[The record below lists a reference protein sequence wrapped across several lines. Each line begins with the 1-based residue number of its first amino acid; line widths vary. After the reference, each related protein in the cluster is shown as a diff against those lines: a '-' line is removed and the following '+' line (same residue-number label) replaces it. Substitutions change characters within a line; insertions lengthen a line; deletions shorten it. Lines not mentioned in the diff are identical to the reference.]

1 MDFPEN
7 IVIDQNKFM
16 TDQNRTSRDENAK
29 MHSACFAEVKQMP
42 VLTSS
47 YSGRFMKIA
56 FRLIAGVIVLAI
68 SAMSGTLLA
77 EDEVEFSTIIADGSE
92 ATDTLDGISS
102 VVPGNGMGTLFRAG
116 HQAGK
121 TVGLDE
127 SISHIEAMPYLFT
140 HTKNPDD
147 AGMMFGNFRLWRTNR
162 GNLGGGAGLGY
173 RFYNYDTD
181 RIFGTSFY
189 YDRDDSTDKIF
200 QQLALNVETMGRYW
214 DANGNFY
221 LPIGNREQQLNLE
234 FNDGS
239 QRFSG
244 FNVLYDQTRTIG
256 KSMRGFDAEIGVPIW
271 GELAQQFQARAYA
284 GTYGFQA
291 SESADVWGWRGRL
304 QAYPLPNVLTEL
316 SITSDDTFN
325 TNVFFNVTWTFA
337 GRPEWNK
344 MEKSTQ
350 MYRMAERVRKN
361 YNVVIEQSKVVDSG
375 LVAINPA
382 TGLPWTVSHV
392 DSYAGAGGTG
402 SVLDPYQTIPEAQAG
417 IDRDII
423 FTHAGSEY
431 NNAAP
436 ITLAAGDRILGEGQG
451 VNHFIDIQGFGSKL
465 LPNSPLYGSPLRPNS
480 LIRPTFNDT
489 VGDGAILAS
498 NSEFSGFILNNAT
511 GRGIVGIGVSETVV
525 NYVDV
530 NDAVG
535 EGIFLNST
543 SGTLTF
549 ETTNV
554 TNSAGDAFV
563 VDGGDPLI
571 RYETGTITNTGAGR
585 AVLIQ
590 NTTGGSVNM
599 TGSLISDTNSQGVL
613 INNIGGGAV
622 LDNVTITGSTNEGIH
637 VTGGSAN
644 AVVTIRNTAQAA
656 TIIDSA
662 TDASIFVENYPGVF
676 QMQDIDILNRNG
688 TGILVENLTGS
699 MSVVGNTTISNGV
712 SLATE
717 HAIDVNNTPGVI
729 EFGGNIGITGS
740 AGEGISFNNGGNNGV
755 FSVSGTT
762 TISGTANEAFI
773 VLDDAPL
780 IRMGNMVLSN
790 NSTTSSVLL
799 IDNAGLGGT
808 AGSVSFNNTTVTGTT
823 DAAVPVVH
831 ILNTTPIVSF
841 GSLNVTANS
850 IAYVA
855 PVVLPVVDPPVGIY
869 VHDNPGNVNF
879 GDLNITAVDNLALI
893 ANDNAGT
900 LSSTG
905 GIITVTDA
913 AAIDIEDTSLSMNLT
928 SVTAGPSNGP
938 DLNTVN
944 SAGDNA
950 FYLNSAGI
958 RLVRTPG
965 LFSIAGDGATIDAG
979 GTITA
984 TTHGVWMED
993 IGRVNLDGLEIQI
1006 PTVSGIEWHE
1016 TDVDDG
1022 PRVNLTRVRVEDS
1035 LGDGVRIVNGR
1046 TFQMVDS
1053 ELLDNG
1059 TDNTEHSIDYLAN
1072 IELDDTDDDVFA
1084 IILQNNTIT
1093 DDSADAIRIQSG
1105 GLLDD
1110 SLLTVSMEG
1119 NNITNSI
1126 SNTAGLSVIWEGP
1139 MEITVTNANQ
1149 FFGTGATNNQGIDIE
1164 ATSSDLEDLMTLTVT
1179 NNNNFTI
1186 AGTNSEGIQV
1196 TTEGPSNILIANNI
1210 DQGFVMAGEDSTGL
1224 RFLDLA
1230 ANSSVQIDTNIINMS
1245 AIGGDAIFF
1254 DLIDA
1259 TSSSVVID
1267 NNLIG
1272 LFDGGFDDNET
1283 AVGFN
1288 AMLNGPLQLGTGI
1301 NNIVNV
1307 TTVGN
1312 NNSFILFNPGGGT
1325 FDGQISLNGFL
1336 LP

>member
-1 MDFPEN
+1 
-7 IVIDQNKFM
+7 
-16 TDQNRTSRDENAK
+16 
-29 MHSACFAEVKQMP
+29 
-42 VLTSS
+42 
-47 YSGRFMKIA
+47 MKIA

-77 EDEVEFSTIIADGSE
+77 EDEVEFPTIIADGSE
-92 ATDTLDGISS
+92 TTDTLDGISS
-102 VVPGNGMGTLFRAG
+102 VVPGNGMGTLFRVG

-181 RIFGTSFY
+181 RIFGASFY

-221 LPIGNREQQLNLE
+221 LPIGNRRQQLNLE
-234 FNDGS
+234 FNEGS
-239 QRFSG
+239 QRYSG
-244 FNVLYDQTRTIG
+244 FNILYDQTRTIG
-256 KSMRGFDAEIGVPIW
+256 KAMRGFDAEIGVPIW
-271 GELAQQFQARAYA
+271 GDLAQQFQARAYA

-291 SESADVWGWRGRL
+291 TDSQDVWGWRGRL

-337 GRPEWNK
+337 GRPEWNE

-350 MYRMAERVRKN
+350 MYRMAERIRKN

-392 DSYAGAGGTG
+392 DSYASPGGTG
-402 SVLDPYQTIPEAQAG
+402 SVLDPYQTIPDAQAG
-417 IDRDII
+417 PDRDII

-431 NNAAP
+431 TNASP
-436 ITLAAGDRILGEGQG
+436 ITLVSGDRILGEGQG
-451 VNHFIDIQGFGSKL
+451 VDHYFDIQGFGSKL
-465 LPNSPLYGSPLRPNS
+465 LPNSPLYGSSLRPNS
-480 LIRPTFNDT
+480 LVRPTFNDT
-489 VGDGAILAS
+489 VGDGVILAS
-498 NSEFSGFILNNAT
+498 DSEFSGFILNNPSA
-511 GRGIVGIGVSETVV
+511 RGIVGIGVSETTV

-530 NDAVG
+530 NNAVD
-535 EGIFLNST
+535 EGIYLNST
-543 SGTLTF
+543 SGSLAF
-549 ETTNV
+549 LTTNV

-571 RYETGTITNTGAGR
+571 RYESGTITNTGAGR

-599 TGSLISDTNSQGVL
+599 TASLINDTSSQGVL

-656 TIIDSA
+656 TVIDSA
-662 TDASIFVENYPGVF
+662 TGASIFVEDYSGVF
-676 QMQDIDILNRNG
+676 QMQDINIVSRNS
-688 TGILVENLTGS
+688 TGILVENLAGN
-699 MSVVGNTTISNGV
+699 MSVVGNTTISDGT
-712 SLATE
+712 SLATD
-717 HAIDVNNTPGVI
+717 HGIDINNTSGNI
-729 EFGGNIGITGS
+729 SFGGNIGILGS
-740 AGEGISFNNGGNNGV
+740 AGEGISFNAGGNTGT

-762 TISGTANEAFI
+762 TISGTTNEAFI
-773 VLDDAPL
+773 VLDDSPV

-790 NSTTSSVLL
+790 NSTTSSVLY
-799 IDNAGLGGT
+799 IDNAGQGGT

-823 DAAVPVVH
+823 NATVPVVH
-831 ILNTTPIVSF
+831 ILNNTPIVSF
-841 GSLNVTANS
+841 GSLNISANSVAYTTPASYPIVTA
-850 IAYVA
+850 
-855 PVVLPVVDPPVGIY
+855 PVGLY
-869 VHDNPGNVNF
+869 VHDNPGNVDF
-879 GDLNITAVDNLALI
+879 GDLNITAIDNLAFI

-900 LSSTG
+900 LSSSG

-913 AAIDIEDTSLSMNLT
+913 AAIDIEDSSLSLNLT
-928 SVTAGPSNGP
+928 SVTAGPTNGP
-938 DLNTVN
+938 DLNTV
-944 SAGDNA
+944 SSTGDNA

-965 LFSIAGDGATIDAG
+965 LFSIAGDGATIDSG
-979 GTITA
+979 GTITSA
-984 TTHGVWMED
+984 THGVWMED

-1022 PRVNLTRVRVEDS
+1022 PRVNLARVRVEDS
-1035 LGDGVRIVNGR
+1035 LGDGIRIINGR
-1046 TFQMVDS
+1046 TFQMTDS

-1059 TDNTEHSIDYLAN
+1059 TDATEHSIDYLAN
-1072 IELDDTDDDVFA
+1072 IELTDTDDDAFT

-1110 SLLTVSMEG
+1110 SFLSVNLEG
-1119 NNITNSI
+1119 NSITNSV
-1126 SNTAGLSVIWEGP
+1126 SDTAGLSVIWEGP
-1139 MEITVTNANQ
+1139 QTILVSNANT
-1149 FFGTGATNNQGIDIE
+1149 FIGTGATNNQGINID
-1164 ATSSDLEDLMTLTVT
+1164 ATSNDLADLLTLQVS

-1196 TTEGPSNILIANNI
+1196 STEGPSNILITSNL
-1210 DQGFVMAGEDSTGL
+1210 DQGIVMAGVGSTGI

-1230 ANSSVQIDTNIINMS
+1230 ANSNVQIDNNFINMTAS
-1245 AIGGDAIFF
+1245 GGDGIFF
-1254 DLIDA
+1254 DLINA
-1259 TSSSVVID
+1259 TNSSVIID
-1267 NNLIG
+1267 ANTIG
-1272 LFDGGFDDNET
+1272 LFDGSVFANET

-1288 AMLNGPLQLGTGI
+1288 AMTNGPLTLGTGV